1 MGNFRLTKYHPLLYN
16 GCEVMIAVLSE
27 NYLVKKTTPLIY
39 AEWSTLGVN
48 EMKIV
53 EVYLSRLDIKKGKTT
68 VKFTKKEFANLMG
81 YADSRNLKTKV
92 FDERLAKF
100 MSQQIRIDLDDG
112 NGYHRFILF
121 SDAKCYYDAD
131 VGMSVV
137 EIDCN
142 PKLAPVFLDL
152 ADGKNKSGYKYISYR
167 VERTRKMESAYS
179 IRLYNLLLDHCFG
192 NYQWIV
198 EIDELRSLLGATA
211 PSYEAYKFFNAN
223 LLKKAQKEIN
233 ELTDIT
239 FDYDRMTKGRK
250 TTGVIFKI
258 TKKKDFKGDVA
269 GDEVDGEAVDITETA
284 EPEMEGQTTIFDQD
298 DSNERKMTAQ
308 EKIDFFRDVLVDYK
322 DNKWK
327 ITDKQIL
334 EIGNKVEEHLY
345 QAVQSFDNFP
355 SYKRDLT
362 WMNFI
367 MDMIK
372 KASAEKAKNIYP
384 FLTSQWERYIDEIET
399 RDS

>member
-1 MGNFRLTKYHPLLYN
+1 
-16 GCEVMIAVLSE
+16 
-27 NYLVKKTTPLIY
+27 
-39 AEWSTLGVN
+39 
-48 EMKIV
+48 
-53 EVYLSRLDIKKGKTT
+53 
-68 VKFTKKEFANLMG
+68 
-81 YADSRNLKTKV
+81 
-92 FDERLAKF
+92 
-100 MSQQIRIDLDDG
+100 
-112 NGYHRFILF
+112 
-121 SDAKCYYDAD
+121 
-131 VGMSVV
+131 
-137 EIDCN
+137 
-142 PKLAPVFLDL
+142 
-152 ADGKNKSGYKYISYR
+152 
-167 VERTRKMESAYS
+167 
-179 IRLYNLLLDHCFG
+179 
-192 NYQWIV
+192 
-198 EIDELRSLLGATA
+198 
-211 PSYEAYKFFNAN
+211 
-223 LLKKAQKEIN
+223 
-233 ELTDIT
+233 
-239 FDYDRMTKGRK
+239 MTKGRK